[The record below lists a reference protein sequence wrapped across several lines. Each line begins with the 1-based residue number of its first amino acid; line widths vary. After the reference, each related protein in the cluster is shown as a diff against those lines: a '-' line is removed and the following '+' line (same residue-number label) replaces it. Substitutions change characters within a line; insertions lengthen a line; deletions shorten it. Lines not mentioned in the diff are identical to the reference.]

1 MLLSMKK
8 IICSL
13 SILLLAAPIAFTQ
26 STDLTI
32 IQNRIITDLL
42 VNKPADNKVE
52 SILSKIKSDGSF
64 NDINYSDLSRT
75 ASFPQGRHTN
85 DLAYIAIAYKNK
97 NSSFYQSQKVKEAV
111 IRGLTFWVQ
120 NDFVGENW
128 HDNQITT
135 PTNLMNIMLA
145 IGDELPKELVEKTQ
159 PMIGRANMKA
169 SGARPSGDRIVIAGV
184 LAKNLLFNKNDKLFD
199 SIINIIQN
207 EMKFSTGERGIQQ
220 DLSFHHRVDRV
231 NNTDSYGYVKFA
243 NVYGEWSNYVF
254 GTKYQFS
261 NDKIKILV
269 DYYLDGIY
277 KQMVYG
283 VYEDVSVRNRDIAL
297 RRGAVEAKGTLEI
310 ERLLKV
316 TDYRKKELEE
326 IIKLRKGE
334 SKPTLSF
341 AKFFWQ
347 SEHFVF
353 QRPNFYTSVR
363 MFSTRNANMEEPY
376 NGPGKT
382 THHRADGTNYLV
394 LKGDEYHNIWA
405 AYDWQ
410 KISGT
415 TIMQKPSLPG
425 IEEIQKEGLTNFV
438 GAVTDGLYGAVAFDF
453 KSPHDLLE
461 AKKSWFFFDE
471 EYVCLGAGIKPK
483 KSLPV
488 VTTIN
493 QVLLKSEV
501 SIMQNGNKMIL
512 PKGNRALDN
521 VKWVYQDKVGYIF
534 PEPTNI
540 NISNQTETGRW
551 SDITDQKNI
560 SNALVST
567 DIFKLYFNHGDK
579 INETD
584 IYGNRKMAQYPS
596 YQYIVVPNVTEQNLS
611 ESISNNH
618 NIKILS
624 NTSTLQGVMQTKLGI
639 IQLAFYK
646 AGEVEI
652 EKGQTIRMDSQGMA
666 MLKMNGNKVN
676 ELTVSD
682 PSRELSRIMIT
693 LPNIYKVNAVGI
705 NCINDEKNNKTMIL
719 IELPQGVYA
728 GKSVSFKL

>member
-1 MLLSMKK
+1 MRK
-8 IICSL
+8 IIILFIVSL
-13 SILLLAAPIAFTQ
+13 SLQLLGKTQTSDLAIIKQRITSELLYNIA
-26 STDLTI
+26 S
-32 IQNRIITDLL
+32 
-42 VNKPADNKVE
+42 DNQVE
-52 SILSKIKSDGSF
+52 NMLSKMNQEGNFK
-64 NDINYSDLSRT
+64 DINYSDLSRN
-75 ASFPQGRHTN
+75 ASFPHARHTSN
-85 DLAYIAIAYKNK
+85 LEYLAKFYKNK
-97 NSSFYQSQKVKEAV
+97 TSKYYQSQHLKDV
-111 IRGLTFWVQ
+111 IIKGLNFWIQ
-120 NDFVGENW
+120 HDFVGDNW

-135 PTNLMNIMLA
+135 PTNLMNILLA
-145 IGDELPKELVEKTQ
+145 IGDELPKEMIEKLQ

-169 SGARPSGDRIVIAGV
+169 SGARPSGDRIVIAGI
-184 LAKNLLFNKNDKLFD
+184 LAKNLLFNKNDQLFD
-199 SIINIIQN
+199 SIINIIQD

-231 NNTDSYGYVKFA
+231 NNTDSYGYGKFA
-243 NVYGEWSNYVF
+243 NVYGEWATYVY

-261 NDKIKILV
+261 KEKINLLI

-283 VYEDVSVRNRDIAL
+283 VYEDVSVRNRDITIK
-297 RRGAVEAKGTLEI
+297 RNGFTPKGILEI
-310 ERLLKV
+310 ERLLAI

-326 IIKLRKGE
+326 IVKLRKGQVAP
-334 SKPTLSF
+334 SLSF

-353 QRPNFYTSVR
+353 QRPGFYTSVR
-363 MFSTRNANMEEPY
+363 MFSTRNQNMEQPY

-382 THHRADGTNYLV
+382 THHRADGTNYLL

-415 TIMQKPSLPG
+415 TIMQKANLPG
-425 IEEIQKEGLTNFV
+425 PNEIQKEGLTSFV

-483 KSLPV
+483 KSLPL

-493 QVLLKSEV
+493 QSLLKTEV
-501 SIMQNGNKMIL
+501 SVLQDGIKSILPNGNREA
-512 PKGNRALDN
+512 NN

-534 PEPTNI
+534 PEPTKI
-540 NISNQTETGRW
+540 TISNQTETGRW

-560 SNALVST
+560 SKELVKT

-584 IYGNRKMAQYPS
+584 IHGKRKMDKSPS
-596 YQYIVVPNVTEQNLS
+596 YQYIVVPNVTEQQLS
-611 ESISNNH
+611 ETSGNNR
-618 NIKILS
+618 NIIILS
-624 NTSTLQGVMQTKLGI
+624 NNAELQGVKQTKLGI
-639 IQLAFYK
+639 VQLAFYK

-652 EKGQTIRMDSQGMA
+652 DKGQTVKMDSQGMA
-666 MLKMNGNKVN
+666 MLKMAGNKVK
-676 ELTVSD
+676 ELTVAD
-682 PSRELSRIMIT
+682 PSRELSRILIT
-693 LPNIYKVNAVGI
+693 LPNIYKTKAAGI
-705 NCINDEKNNKTMIL
+705 ACYPDEKNNKTMI
-719 IELPQGVYA
+719 IIDLPQGVYL
-728 GKSVSFKL
+728 GKSVSVKL

>member
-1 MLLSMKK
+1 MKRLYF
-8 IICSL
+8 IL
-13 SILLLAAPIAFTQ
+13 AILLFAYPIAHAQ
-26 STDLTI
+26 SQDLTI
-32 IQNRIITDLL
+32 IQERILSDLL
-42 VNKPADNKVE
+42 VNKPTDKKVE
-52 SILSKIKSDGSF
+52 SILSKMKEDGSF
-64 NDINYSDLSRT
+64 NDINYSDLSNI
-75 ASFPQGRHTN
+75 AGFPQGRHTN
-85 DLAYIAIAYKNK
+85 DLASLAIAYKNK
-97 NSSFYQSQKVKEAV
+97 TSGFYQSQKVKDA
-111 IRGLTFWVQ
+111 IISGLNFWIQ
-120 NDFVGENW
+120 HDFVGDNW

-135 PTNLMNIMLA
+135 PTNLMNTMLA
-145 IGDELPKELVEKTQ
+145 IGNELPKDVVEKLQ

-169 SGARPSGDRIVIAGV
+169 SGARPSGDRIVIAGI
-184 LAKNLLFNKNDKLFD
+184 LAKNLLFNKNTRLFD
-199 SIINIIQN
+199 SIINIIKD

-243 NVYGEWSNYVF
+243 NVYGEWSNYVY
-254 GTKYQFS
+254 GTKYQFTE
-261 NDKIKILV
+261 DKIKILV

-283 VYEDVSVRNRDIAL
+283 VYEDVSVKNRDISSK
-297 RRGAVEAKGTLEI
+297 RGNVEAKGTLEI
-310 ERLLKV
+310 ERLLKI

-334 SKPTLSF
+334 AKPSLSF

-353 QRPNFYTSVR
+353 QRPQFYTTVR
-363 MFSTRNANMEEPY
+363 MFSTRNQNMEQPY

-425 IEEIQKEGLTNFV
+425 TEEIQKEGLTSFV

-471 EYVCLGAGIKPK
+471 EYVCLGADIKPK

-501 SIMQNGNKMIL
+501 SIMQDGIKQIL
-512 PKGNRALDN
+512 PKGSRALNN
-521 VKWVYQDKVGYIF
+521 VKWVYQDKIGYLF
-534 PEPTNI
+534 PEPTTI

-560 SNALVST
+560 STALVST

-584 IYGNRKMAQYPS
+584 LYGKRLMEQYPS
-596 YQYIVVPNVTEQNLS
+596 YEYIVVPNVTEENLNAS
-611 ESISNNH
+611 SSNNH

-624 NTSTLQGVMQTKLGI
+624 NTGTVQGVMQTQLGI

-646 AGEVEI
+646 AGTVAIDKE
-652 EKGQTIRMDSQGMA
+652 QTLSMDSQGMA
-666 MLKMNGNKVN
+666 MLKMNGNKVK

-682 PSRELSRIMIT
+682 PSRTLSRIVIT
-693 LPNIYKVNAVGI
+693 LTNIYKLKAAGI
-705 NCINDEKNNKTMIL
+705 NCIPDNKNNKTLIL
-719 IELPQGVYA
+719 VDLPQGVYA
-728 GKSVSFKL
+728 GTSVRFSL